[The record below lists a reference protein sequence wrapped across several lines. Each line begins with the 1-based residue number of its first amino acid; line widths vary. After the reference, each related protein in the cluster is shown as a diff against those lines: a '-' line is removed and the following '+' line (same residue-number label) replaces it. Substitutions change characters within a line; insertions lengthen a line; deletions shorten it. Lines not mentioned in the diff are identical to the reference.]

1 MQTSINVAQA
11 FGLVGEMYDLT
22 PRRVD
27 AFETANDIN
36 IGECVC
42 RKSDGSLGAFEDGVF
57 TAFAGICVRAHE
69 SINYGATKA
78 LDPSLK
84 IPAGATAQVASM
96 GRIFV
101 PIKLSATVTA
111 KDTAVAA
118 AADAITA
125 LKALSDIVAGA
136 TLYFKDGLLTPNS
149 SSATAIGKFIKGADI
164 SEDVYGI
171 TTTTAD
177 SATATKF
184 DGTAVG
190 YVNVVIEIG

>member
-1 MQTSINVAQA
+1 MQTDIKVAQA
-11 FGLVGEMYDLT
+11 FGMIGEMFDLT

-36 IGECVC
+36 VGDVVC
-42 RKSDGSLGAFEDGVF
+42 RKSDGKLGAYASGTF
-57 TAFAGICVRAHE
+57 TAYAGICVRAKE

-84 IPAGATAQVASM
+84 IPAGATAQVAKM
-96 GRIFV
+96 GRVIV
-101 PIKLSATVTA
+101 PIKLTGTSTAQDSADAAKTA
-111 KDTAVAA
+111 
-118 AADAITA
+118 AITA
-125 LKALSDIVAGA
+125 LKALDDIVAGA
-136 TLYFKDGLLTPNS
+136 SIYVKDGLLTTNS
-149 SSATAIGKFIKGADI
+149 SGATLIGKIHLGADV
-164 SEDVYGI
+164 SEEVYNVVA
-171 TTTTAD
+171 TSAD